1 MPEVIDLII
10 AGGGGTA
17 ITAYA
22 IREWRRSRNGAR
34 NCPVLHN
41 TGNGTVTAELRA
53 IHETIKENHGEQMRQ
68 FSDVFRGVGESEAA
82 VTNAVHE
89 ASTAIQVAIA
99 KIR

>member
-1 MPEVIDLII
+1 MPEAIDLII

-34 NCPVLHN
+34 DCPILHN
-41 TGNGTVTAELRA
+41 TGNGTVIAELKA
-53 IHETIKENHGEQMRQ
+53 IHATIKENHGEQMRQ
-68 FSDVFRGVGESEAA
+68 FGEVFRGAGESEAT
-82 VTNAVHE
+82 VVSAVHE